1 MKKIVLAAAV
11 AVTSLAILLPV
22 ICSVNL
28 LVTIPTS
35 QPVFYRADGAP
46 MPPPIPHS
54 IGSVT
59 DSSNDSSLV
68 ADGAPMPPPIPH
80 SIGSVTDSSNDSS
93 LVADGAPMP
102 PPIPHSIGDSLVIA

>member
-11 AVTSLAILLPV
+11 AVTCFAILLPV
-22 ICSVNL
+22 ISSVNL
-28 LVTIPTS
+28 LVTIPAS
-35 QPVFYRADGAP
+35 QPALYRADGAP

-54 IGSVT
+54 IGLVT
-59 DSSNDSSLV
+59 DSSSDSSLV

-80 SIGSVTDSSNDSS
+80 SIGLVTDSSSDSS

-102 PPIPHSIGDSLVIA
+102 PPIPHSIGGSPVIA